1 MLKLHKKIAW
11 TGIKG
16 SAITT
21 FITALYNGSSVW
33 NALAVA
39 GIAFGGGAG
48 TAVAA
53 LGRAT
58 VMRFIKRWGLY
69 LILICRCRRQ
79 NRNRH
84 SG

>member
-48 TAVAA
+48 IAVAA

-58 VMRFIKRWGLY
+58 VMRFIKRWGV
-69 LILICRCRRQ
+69 RKTAAW
-79 NRNRH
+79 
-84 SG
+84 

>member
-39 GIAFGGGAG
+39 GIAFDGGAG

-58 VMRFIKRWGLY
+58 VMRFIKRWGV
-69 LILICRCRRQ
+69 RKTAAW
-79 NRNRH
+79 
-84 SG
+84 

>member
-48 TAVAA
+48 TAVEA

-58 VMRFIKRWGLY
+58 VMRFIKRWGV
-69 LILICRCRRQ
+69 RKTAAW
-79 NRNRH
+79 
-84 SG
+84 

>member
-48 TAVAA
+48 TAVAV

-58 VMRFIKRWGLY
+58 VMRFIKRWGV
-69 LILICRCRRQ
+69 RKTAAW
-79 NRNRH
+79 
-84 SG
+84 

>member
-48 TAVAA
+48 AAVAA

-58 VMRFIKRWGLY
+58 VMRFIKRWGV
-69 LILICRCRRQ
+69 RKTAAW
-79 NRNRH
+79 
-84 SG
+84 

>member
-48 TAVAA
+48 TAFAA

-58 VMRFIKRWGLY
+58 VMRFIKRWGV
-69 LILICRCRRQ
+69 RKTAAW
-79 NRNRH
+79 
-84 SG
+84 

>member
-58 VMRFIKRWGLY
+58 VMRFIKRWGL
-69 LILICRCRRQ
+69 RKTAAW
-79 NRNRH
+79 
-84 SG
+84 

>member
-48 TAVAA
+48 TAVTA

-58 VMRFIKRWGLY
+58 VMRFIKRWGV
-69 LILICRCRRQ
+69 RKTAAW
-79 NRNRH
+79 
-84 SG
+84 

>member
-1 MLKLHKKIAW
+1 MLKLHKKIAL

-58 VMRFIKRWGLY
+58 VMRFIKRWGV
-69 LILICRCRRQ
+69 RKTAAW
-79 NRNRH
+79 
-84 SG
+84 

>member
-1 MLKLHKKIAW
+1 
-11 TGIKG
+11 
-16 SAITT
+16 ITT

-58 VMRFIKRWGLY
+58 VMRFIKRWGV
-69 LILICRCRRQ
+69 RKTAAW
-79 NRNRH
+79 
-84 SG
+84 

>member
-1 MLKLHKKIAW
+1 MEVVF
-11 TGIKG
+11 G
-16 SAITT
+16 
-21 FITALYNGSSVW
+21 

-58 VMRFIKRWGLY
+58 VMRFIKRWGV
-69 LILICRCRRQ
+69 RKTAAW
-79 NRNRH
+79 
-84 SG
+84 